1 MAMENYM
8 MDAISVNIN
17 VNKNV
22 QIVFLVNVM
31 IVLQDIFYL
40 MKRYVYHIV
49 EMNKLLKMN
58 NVMMIILYLMMD
70 VSLVNIHVTNNV
82 VYVQEDIVSNVSEKD
97 GI

>member
-1 MAMENYM
+1 MVMENYM

-82 VYVQEDIVSNVSEKD
+82 VYVQEDIVSNVLEKD

>member
-82 VYVQEDIVSNVSEKD
+82 VYVQEDIVSNVLEKD